1 MVKMVFGGVRKT
13 KFIAILCKSS
23 IYFCVDSPKINLHYE
38 LEICTTYC
46 ETHSKYAS
54 KESHAFEAY
63 CDVHLALKASPCGL
77 AISGNNRLS
86 L

>member
-1 MVKMVFGGVRKT
+1 MSDLKKLYV
-13 KFIAILCKSS
+13 L
-23 IYFCVDSPKINLHYE
+23 NLSFNLYSK
-38 LEICTTYC
+38 C
-46 ETHSKYAS
+46 ETRGKYAS

>member
-1 MVKMVFGGVRKT
+1 MFLNYFYSRQNYNLPIPK
-13 KFIAILCKSS
+13 KS
-23 IYFCVDSPKINLHYE
+23 C
-38 LEICTTYC
+38 C
-46 ETHSKYAS
+46 ETRGKYAS

-77 AISGNNRLS
+77 AISENNKLS

>member
-1 MVKMVFGGVRKT
+1 MEDERMLNKVPNKNDLKN
-13 KFIAILCKSS
+13 K
-23 IYFCVDSPKINLHYE
+23 
-38 LEICTTYC
+38 C
-46 ETHSKYAS
+46 ETRGKYAS

-63 CDVHLALKASPCGL
+63 CDVHMALKASPCGL

>member
-1 MVKMVFGGVRKT
+1 MAGG
-13 KFIAILCKSS
+13 FYA
-23 IYFCVDSPKINLHYE
+23 NLDGRH
-38 LEICTTYC
+38 C
-46 ETHSKYAS
+46 ETRGKYAS

>member
-1 MVKMVFGGVRKT
+1 MDGIGFSPPPPPGVGAGRGH
-13 KFIAILCKSS
+13 AA
-23 IYFCVDSPKINLHYE
+23 H
-38 LEICTTYC
+38 C
-46 ETHSKYAS
+46 ETRGKYAS

-63 CDVHLALKASPCGL
+63 CDVHLALKASPCL